1 MENTIN
7 ATENQNQIQVFNQQK
22 VLGKDFK
29 IYGDTENPLFLAKD
43 VAEWIEH
50 SNVSKMVSTIDD
62 SEKTT
67 LTISYSGSMTTNQI
81 FLTEDGL
88 YEVLMQSRK
97 PIAKE
102 FKTKV
107 KEILKD
113 IRRHGVYMTPE
124 TLQRALSDPRAMG
137 EILIAYANEKE
148 KSAQLKAQ
156 NEVLAVTIE
165 EQKPAVEFTDHVA
178 NTKDVL
184 DMRRFSLLAQ
194 KNGIDLGRNKMF
206 KKLQELGYLDWNNV
220 PYQKYIKAGY
230 FKAIESVYKKG
241 KSKHITIQTFIT
253 GKGQIYLIKKLRFVY
268 GLSNDDA
275 IDLAIDE

>member
-7 ATENQNQIQVFNQQK
+7 ATENQNQIQVFNQQE
-22 VLGKDFK
+22 VFGKDLK
-29 IYGDTENPLFLAKD
+29 IYGDAENPLFLAKD
-43 VAEWIEH
+43 VAEWID
-50 SNVSKMVSTIDD
+50 NKQPTQMVEVVDED
-62 SEKTT
+62 EKLKCFINT
-67 LTISYSGSMTTNQI
+67 SGQSREMW

-97 PIAKE
+97 PIAKK
-102 FKTKV
+102 FKTKI

-113 IRRHGVYMTPE
+113 IRKHGVYMTPE
-124 TLQRALSDPRAMG
+124 TLQKALSDPRAMG

-156 NEVLAVTIE
+156 NEVLTVTIE

-194 KNGIDLGRNKMF
+194 KNGIDLGRNNMF

-241 KSKHITIQTFIT
+241 KSKHITVQTFIT

>member
-7 ATENQNQIQVFNQQK
+7 ATENQIQVFNQQE
-22 VLGKDFK
+22 VLGKDFR
-29 IYGDTENPLFLAKD
+29 IYGDAENPLFLAKD
-43 VAEWIEH
+43 VAVWIEN
-50 SNVSKMVSTIDD
+50 SNVSQMLNTIDT
-62 SEKTT
+62 SEKALYIVYT
-67 LTISYSGSMTTNQI
+67 LGGLQSSW

-113 IRRHGVYMTPE
+113 IRKHGVYMTPE

-194 KNGIDLGRNKMF
+194 KNGIDLGRNNMF

-241 KSKHITIQTFIT
+241 KSKHITVQTFIT